1 LFDLSR
7 PVELELE
14 ILIKDGGWFKREY
27 AREWRRQTRETAAEG
42 SLLSIEKQ
50 KEQRRAI
57 SMYSS
62 SSRFHIEMVVEIK
75 KWLTSRNG

>member
-1 LFDLSR
+1 MVAGS
-7 PVELELE
+7 
-14 ILIKDGGWFKREY
+14 KREY

-50 KEQRRAI
+50 KEQERAI
-57 SMYSS
+57 SMYS

-75 KWLTSRNG
+75 WWLTFRNG